1 MEYTQ
6 CGGDVV
12 KALIEVVT
20 VGLQRN
26 RIAESEAVL
35 AAVRV
40 LRPKIKALETFD
52 AWIAL
57 KRGQFRD
64 AARMLRTVEAEQSP
78 LPLSKALLACCLFA
92 IGDPGWSITA
102 NEVIEEN
109 LDADAVSLVKL
120 LSGQPKPADEPQAAE
135 AAAPAAQADLSQ
147 FHYLRA

>member
-26 RIAESEAVL
+26 RIAEAEAVL

-64 AARMLRTVEAEQSP
+64 AARILRTVDAEQSP

-92 IGDPGWSITA
+92 IGDPAWSITA

-109 LDADAVSLVKL
+109 SDPDAISLVKL
-120 LSGQPKPADEPQAAE
+120 LSGQPDPVDGQVATDDASPT
-135 AAAPAAQADLSQ
+135 AQPDLSQ